1 MTGHRGPIVV
11 PDRRVTLTVPVEQI
25 VRPHAGAT
33 PASAEPDGP
42 ERTLESPSEVR
53 RGAPLTIRRE
63 VLVTLAFFAL
73 LALAVYGRH
82 VLRGGWYY
90 DDWDF
95 IARLDLAAD
104 DGLGELWRAADGL
117 SYRPV
122 FSVVV
127 FAMYAIGGTGQA
139 PYLVFGLVAAGA
151 QGWLLYW
158 LLRRLSVAWYVAGAA
173 AAMLVVIPVVD
184 ATRLWMAA
192 FPSGVAIVFWLIGV
206 HVALTGL
213 GRSRAIAWHAGAVV
227 LYLLAMLTSEL
238 TVPLVGLSPVLY
250 AMAAGPRPALVR
262 APADLLAAGAVV
274 AYLADASS
282 SIRPA
287 DSSVGYL
294 LDRAGQ
300 IWSAGIPVVEQQIPL
315 DKVLWGPLGLLLLV
329 VAGVGIA
336 LSWRRGE
343 RPAGLRR
350 ELLLTAAGLVFML
363 AGLVMLLPAEPYYV
377 PRTSGI
383 GDRVSIAAAPGFA
396 CLLAGLFALV
406 ARGIA
411 ALARRRVVALAVF
424 AVLALVTVASMGAKE
439 IRAQDAWASSWTQAQ
454 AVIGAARK
462 ALGPD
467 VPRGATIVSFR
478 HTTVV
483 LPDDVPV
490 FASTWDL
497 QGAMQF
503 TYRDPT
509 IVAQPF
515 GPAISCSA
523 EGLEMPGGRRPYGDV
538 FFVDAMTY
546 TGRRIASRKACR
558 AAFAAYG
565 A

>member
-1 MTGHRGPIVV
+1 MAGPIVV
-11 PDRRVTLTVPVEQI
+11 PGPRVTLTVPVEQI
-25 VRPHAGAT
+25 VRPQTGAA
-33 PASAEPDGP
+33 PASAGPDGP
-42 ERTLESPSEVR
+42 ERVPEPASPAR
-53 RGAPLTIRRE
+53 RGGLSIRRE
-63 VLVTLAFFAL
+63 VAATLAFFAL

-95 IARLDLAAD
+95 IAQLDLAAD
-104 DGLGELWRAADGL
+104 DGLGALWRAADEL

-122 FSVVV
+122 FSIVV

-139 PYLVFGLVAAGA
+139 AYLLVGLATAGA

-158 LLRRLSVAWYVAGAA
+158 LLRRLRVAWYVSGAA

-192 FPSGVAIVFWLIGV
+192 FPSGIAIVFWLVGV

-227 LYLLAMLTSEL
+227 LYAAAMLTSEL

-250 AMAAGPRPALVR
+250 ALAAGPGRALER
-262 APADLLAAGAVV
+262 APADLLAAGATV
-274 AYLADASS
+274 AYLADASA

-287 DSSVGYL
+287 ESSPDYL

-300 IWSAGIPVVEQQIPL
+300 IWSAGVPVVEQQIPL
-315 DKVLWGPLGLLLLV
+315 DKVLWGPLGLLVLV

-336 LSWRRGE
+336 LSLRRGE
-343 RPAGLRR
+343 RPVELRR
-350 ELLLTAAGLVFML
+350 ELLLVAAGLVFTL

-377 PRTSGI
+377 PRTSGV
-383 GDRVSIAAAPGFA
+383 GDRVSIAAAPGFV

-406 ARGIA
+406 GRGFA
-411 ALARRRVVALAVF
+411 GLARRRAVALAVF
-424 AVLALVTVASMGAKE
+424 AALALVTVASMAAKE
-439 IRAQDAWASSWTQAQ
+439 IRVQSAWADSWTESQ
-454 AVIGAARK
+454 AVVGAVRK
-462 ALGPD
+462 AVGSD
-467 VPRGATIVSFR
+467 VRPGTTIVTFR
-478 HTTVV
+478 HTTMK
-483 LPDDVPV
+483 LPEDVPV
-490 FASTWDL
+490 FAATWDL
-497 QGAMQF
+497 QGAMRF

-509 IVAQPF
+509 IVAQPY
-515 GPAISCSA
+515 GPAISCGA
-523 EGLEMPGGRRPYGDV
+523 KGLDMPGGPRPYGDV

-546 TGRRIASRKACR
+546 TGRRIASRRACR